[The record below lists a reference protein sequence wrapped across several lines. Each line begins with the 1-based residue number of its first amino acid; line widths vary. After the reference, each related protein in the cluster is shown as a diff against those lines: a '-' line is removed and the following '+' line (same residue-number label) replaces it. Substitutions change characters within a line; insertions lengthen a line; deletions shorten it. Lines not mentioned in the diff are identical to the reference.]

1 MIELQ
6 ESLFLLFLISSM
18 CSVVFLWRLLQ
29 TPIPRWPGWLYLVTY
44 LAALGAIPTLSTGSI
59 LFVPVVL
66 LSALILWIQIIRKQ
80 QFRQWLGLLILN
92 ILMLTS
98 YLALWRLLLL
108 AYKT

>member
-6 ESLFLLFLISSM
+6 ESLFHLFLISVV
-18 CSVVFLWRLLQ
+18 CSVVFLWRLLR
-29 TPIPRWPGWLYLVTY
+29 TPIPHWPGWLYLVTY
-44 LAALGAIPTLSTGSI
+44 LVALGAIPILSNGSI

-66 LSALILWIQIIRKQ
+66 LSALIMWIQIIRKQ
-80 QFRQWLGLLILN
+80 QFRQWFWLLILN

-108 AYKT
+108 AYKS